1 MERST
6 SDLCSLCRSIP
17 WDCLEQDVHVRFRN
31 DEKQAAEDIQTTSCR
46 ICRLMALA
54 MPKYRSL
61 SRSMLEILWNYSSD
75 DTRKDYLGTIGL
87 LKKDEDCIGGLILT
101 TEDFVGVDSEAGLV
115 VAPKRIDF
123 VKVRGW
129 LEDCRAAHLSCE
141 PENSHLL
148 LNLKVID
155 CVNRMVVVAPI
166 GCSFVALSYVWGQL
180 PADSQVLELPVAF
193 PPTVEDAI
201 VATQKIGYRYLWVDR
216 YVSRPARAFD
226 DAKLT

>member
-1 MERST
+1 
-6 SDLCSLCRSIP
+6 
-17 WDCLEQDVHVRFRN
+17 
-31 DEKQAAEDIQTTSCR
+31 
-46 ICRLMALA
+46 
-54 MPKYRSL
+54 
-61 SRSMLEILWNYSSD
+61 MLEILWNYSPD